1 VFGRYTENARRA
13 VFFAR
18 YECGIRALKEIT
30 PLHLLL
36 GIMREGGPGIEIA
49 LDLQNKRDAIFGQ
62 IRLPEPVPKE
72 KRDINT
78 DIPLSKD
85 SKMALAWTVREA
97 DRDDSEQVDPT
108 HLLRGLLCFPN
119 DAQIAL
125 HTVGIGLDP
134 LRDLA
139 KEGRLRVP
147 FWRRLM
153 FQFRRLF
160 REAIWPAFAQL
171 ALVFG
176 IGVLIA
182 IALSLLGH

>member
-1 VFGRYTENARRA
+1 
-13 VFFAR
+13 
-18 YECGIRALKEIT
+18 
-30 PLHLLL
+30 
-36 GIMREGGPGIEIA
+36 
-49 LDLQNKRDAIFGQ
+49 
-62 IRLPEPVPKE
+62 
-72 KRDINT
+72 
-78 DIPLSKD
+78 
-85 SKMALAWTVREA
+85 
-97 DRDDSEQVDPT
+97 
-108 HLLRGLLCFPN
+108 LLRGLLCFPN